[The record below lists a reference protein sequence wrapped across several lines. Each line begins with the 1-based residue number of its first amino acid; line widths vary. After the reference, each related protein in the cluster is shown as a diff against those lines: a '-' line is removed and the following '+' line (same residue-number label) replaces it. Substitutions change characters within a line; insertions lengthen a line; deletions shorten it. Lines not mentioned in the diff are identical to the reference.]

1 MLKRKK
7 NKRDIG
13 GESDEDQALE
23 AGEEV
28 ASEKKRDILQLRQAG
43 DKTTFD

>member
-13 GESDEDQALE
+13 GESEEDQALG

-28 ASEKKRDILQLRQAG
+28 ASEEEEGYITAEAG
-43 DKTTFD
+43 GR